1 MTTDRLLSELER
13 QDKYLSELPPDYEF
27 PLFDSKQAL
36 ESQRRNGYRDT
47 ASAAREI
54 VDNSIEAGAKNIH
67 IVFDK
72 TQSRKGKRALVSS
85 IAFIDDGSG
94 MRPPMARYALIL
106 GGGTHFKDPEFIG
119 KFGFGLPNASLN
131 QTLLVEVYTRT
142 NKNEPISMAA
152 LDVTDIKRHGLH
164 SVKPPTERDLPE
176 FVKRYMKEN
185 NINFEHGTV
194 VVWVNPDRLTYRTAA
209 SLKEHLLD
217 DFGVTYRYLLDQ
229 FMLKIEGTNVEV
241 VDPLFLD
248 PRGRYHIPE
257 NDGGAILMYD
267 RTLPVKF
274 FRDTD
279 TGALQLKK
287 QENAEELEKDAK
299 NAEVLA
305 VGSIQFRISRMPID
319 LVAQKNAASDVAKKR
334 FEIRQTR
341 RGMSFVRAGRE
352 IETVDVFPKS
362 ARDRANGLGS
372 YPLLQS
378 YAYNWGVEVKFT
390 PELDEVFGI
399 TNDKQRVRPI
409 EDFWRLLHAEDIDR
423 LLRRE
428 NDWQREKRE
437 ERRKL
442 RIQELGVASAEPTPA
457 EQAAAAVDTVFGRRA
472 RVPER
477 DLPQVQTEFEQE
489 AQQRVGVTE
498 RSIEDARKALEAE
511 TKRRPYRVDYFDESN
526 GAFYEPRWEKG
537 GQVVVR
543 VNRRHPFYEN
553 MYGELFNLGDAR
565 AKDSVDVL
573 LMALA
578 KSELTVDDDQA
589 KQWYEVQRRNFWSPF
604 LAEAL
609 KVLSQTIQPEEE
621 EEQGSEELV
630 AAD

>member
-1 MTTDRLLSELER
+1 MLPDYLLSELER
-13 QDKYLSELPPDYEF
+13 QDKYLSEIPPNKNF
-27 PLFDSKQAL
+27 ALSDSKQAL

-47 ASAAREI
+47 AAAAREI
-54 VDNSIEAGAKNIH
+54 VDNAIEAGAKSVHVIFH
-67 IVFDK
+67 KV
-72 TQSRKGKRALVSS
+72 QSKRGKRALVSS

-94 MRPPMARYALIL
+94 MRPAMARYALIL
-106 GGGTHFKDPEFIG
+106 GGGTHFDDPDFIG

-131 QTLLVEVYTRT
+131 QTLRVEVYTRT
-142 NKNEPISMAA
+142 NENEPVSMAV
-152 LDVTDIKRHGLH
+152 LDVTDVKRNGLQT
-164 SVKPPTERDLPE
+164 VDPPVERDLPE
-176 FVKRYMKEN
+176 FVQRHMTEN

-229 FMLKIEGTNVEV
+229 FGLKVEGTGVEV

-248 PRGRYHIPE
+248 PRGRYHKPE
-257 NDGGAILMYD
+257 DDGGAILMYD

-274 FRDTD
+274 FRDPD
-279 TGALQLKK
+279 TGALHLKK
-287 QENAEELEKDAK
+287 QESADELEKDAK
-299 NAEVLA
+299 DAEVLA
-305 VGSIQFRISRMPID
+305 VGGIQFRISRMPID
-319 LVAQKNAASDVAKKR
+319 FVAQKNSASDDAKKR

-428 NDWQREKRE
+428 NDWQREQRE
-437 ERRKL
+437 ERRK
-442 RIQELGVASAEPTPA
+442 RRMQELGVPSTEPTPA
-457 EQAAAAVDTVFGRRA
+457 EQAAAAVDTVFGRRS

-477 DLPQVQTEFEQE
+477 DLPQVQTEFEKE

-511 TKRRPYRVDYFDESN
+511 AKRCPYRVDYFDEPN

-537 GQVVVR
+537 GQIVVR
-543 VNRRHPFYEN
+543 INRRHPFYED
-553 MYGELFNLGDAR
+553 MYGELFNLSATR

-589 KQWYEVQRRNFWSPF
+589 RQWYEVQRRNFWSPF

-609 KVLSQTIQPEEE
+609 KVLAQSLQPEEE
-621 EEQGSEELV
+621 EEQGNEELV